1 MKSWRVFAV
10 LILAMVVLLFPLSAE
25 AAKSSSCR
33 FAGYKQMSNAD
44 FSGQTLIR
52 EEFTKVKL
60 DKANFSNADLRGAVF
75 NNAYLEKANLHGADF
90 TNGIAY
96 LVDFRDADLSD
107 AIFTDT
113 MLLYSTFDNVEITG
127 TDFTNAVLDGPEL
140 KKLCARANGVN
151 SKTGVSTR
159 ESLEC
164 S

>member
-1 MKSWRVFAV
+1 MKSWR
-10 LILAMVVLLFPLSAE
+10 LLAAFVMVMVLLLYPLSAE
-25 AAKSSSCR
+25 AAKPSSSR

-60 DKANFSNADLRGAVF
+60 DKANFSNADIRGAVF

-96 LVDFRDADLSD
+96 LTDFRDADLSD

-113 MLLYSTFDNVEITG
+113 MLLYSTFDNANITG
-127 TDFTNAVLDGPEL
+127 TDFTNAVLDGLEV
-140 KKLCARANGVN
+140 KKLCARASGVN

-159 ESLEC
+159 ESLQC
-164 S
+164 G

>member
-25 AAKSSSCR
+25 AAKSSSSR

-60 DKANFSNADLRGAVF
+60 DKANF